1 MSPYIIESTVG
12 AELWSGNAASL
23 REALDQAVAA
33 RANLAGANL
42 ADAYLARANL
52 ARANLAGA
60 TLARANLERANLA
73 DANLADANLAG
84 ANLER
89 ANLADA
95 TLAGATLA
103 RANLAGAN
111 LADAKGLRYAQ
122 GGWLLRYSWNLVARE
137 VGEPRLRYGC
147 EEFSLSDWNEQL
159 VKELCKKHE
168 PENQNTYSRAIT
180 ALVAYCLEVDA
191 VYARAA
197 IANAEKTGVKP

>member
-52 ARANLAGA
+52 ARAN
-60 TLARANLERANLA
+60 
-73 DANLADANLAG
+73 
-84 ANLER
+84 
-89 ANLADA
+89 
-95 TLAGATLA
+95 LAGATLA